1 MAAGGIDQN
10 PLLAIFLMSS
20 AMLMIPVMDI
30 IAKYL
35 SMELPPLEITFGRFF
50 FQFLICLAI
59 ALVTGRITRLGGSQ
73 PVVNYLRGMLLGS
86 ASLCFF
92 FTAVKYMSVATAI
105 SIFFVEPMV
114 LTVLAAL
121 LLKEQV
127 GPRRIGAI
135 LVGLIGAI
143 VVLRPNLAEIGL
155 VSLLPVVTA
164 VLFSFYLLIN
174 RLYPAR
180 DDLLT
185 IQFSAGL
192 SATLML
198 AGALF
203 IGNLV
208 GLEGVEFT
216 LPSGPQSGLLA
227 LIGLISFAGH
237 GLVVSAFQRG
247 SASLLAPLQYME
259 IVSATLFGYLVF
271 SDFSGRAD
279 LGRHFPDHR
288 QRALHH
294 PSGAEAEIAR
304 LSLTSRR
311 APHQDRRRPALLS
324 RPASACAAPSRGST
338 GATREISERR
348 ATEPSGWWTRT
359 GRLPRRAPPFHT
371 AGSRFFQSLADQE
384 GARHDQQCHV
394 VGHGKGGDQQGA
406 ADKNRRPHHQRVRP
420 APGHKDTDKRGNA
433 EGDLDGHRR
442 FVPEAGNSARAV
454 DGDHFAPLHPAE
466 FHHGGG
472 DGRLGPECL
481 PDADTEHGSAEPSKQ
496 KRRHGRAQECTP
508 VHAGNQRD
516 RNENAELGFDGQ
528 NADGDAG
535 PDRPVALHA
544 DQEKKRKEP
553 PSGRRSDR
561 GRHCWRRRGR

>member
-1 MAAGGIDQN
+1 MTRPMAAGGIDQN

-86 ASLCFF
+86 ASLCF

-271 SDFSGRAD
+271 SDFPDGPTWVGISLIIGSG
-279 LGRHFPDHR
+279 LYITHR
-288 QRALHH
+288 ERKQK
-294 PSGAEAEIAR
+294 S
-304 LSLTSRR
+304 
-311 APHQDRRRPALLS
+311 
-324 RPASACAAPSRGST
+324 PASA
-338 GATREISERR
+338 
-348 ATEPSGWWTRT
+348 
-359 GRLPRRAPPFHT
+359 
-371 AGSRFFQSLADQE
+371 
-384 GARHDQQCHV
+384 
-394 VGHGKGGDQQGA
+394 
-406 ADKNRRPHHQRVRP
+406 
-420 APGHKDTDKRGNA
+420 
-433 EGDLDGHRR
+433 
-442 FVPEAGNSARAV
+442 
-454 DGDHFAPLHPAE
+454 
-466 FHHGGG
+466 
-472 DGRLGPECL
+472 
-481 PDADTEHGSAEPSKQ
+481 
-496 KRRHGRAQECTP
+496 
-508 VHAGNQRD
+508 
-516 RNENAELGFDGQ
+516 
-528 NADGDAG
+528 
-535 PDRPVALHA
+535 
-544 DQEKKRKEP
+544 
-553 PSGRRSDR
+553 
-561 GRHCWRRRGR
+561 

>member
-1 MAAGGIDQN
+1 M
-10 PLLAIFLMSS
+10 
-20 AMLMIPVMDI
+20 
-30 IAKYL
+30 
-35 SMELPPLEITFGRFF
+35 
-50 FQFLICLAI
+50 
-59 ALVTGRITRLGGSQ
+59 
-73 PVVNYLRGMLLGS
+73 NYLRGMLLGS
-86 ASLCFF
+86 ASLCF

-271 SDFSGRAD
+271 SDFPDGPTWVGISLIIGSG
-279 LGRHFPDHR
+279 LYITHR
-288 QRALHH
+288 ERKQK
-294 PSGAEAEIAR
+294 S
-304 LSLTSRR
+304 
-311 APHQDRRRPALLS
+311 
-324 RPASACAAPSRGST
+324 PASA
-338 GATREISERR
+338 
-348 ATEPSGWWTRT
+348 
-359 GRLPRRAPPFHT
+359 
-371 AGSRFFQSLADQE
+371 
-384 GARHDQQCHV
+384 
-394 VGHGKGGDQQGA
+394 
-406 ADKNRRPHHQRVRP
+406 
-420 APGHKDTDKRGNA
+420 
-433 EGDLDGHRR
+433 
-442 FVPEAGNSARAV
+442 
-454 DGDHFAPLHPAE
+454 
-466 FHHGGG
+466 
-472 DGRLGPECL
+472 
-481 PDADTEHGSAEPSKQ
+481 
-496 KRRHGRAQECTP
+496 
-508 VHAGNQRD
+508 
-516 RNENAELGFDGQ
+516 
-528 NADGDAG
+528 
-535 PDRPVALHA
+535 
-544 DQEKKRKEP
+544 
-553 PSGRRSDR
+553 
-561 GRHCWRRRGR
+561 